1 MSPRKELTDFQKGE
15 IVALIDLM
23 SHRDIGIR
31 LNIPH
36 QTVTS
41 FLKRLAT
48 RGSVENI
55 HRPGAPR
62 KTSNSDDRY
71 IVRTAER
78 NTRIPLTELR
88 AETISNISEQT
99 LRRRLREAGIRKW
112 RAVDRPLINK
122 KQARQRLAWAKAHRH
137 WTVEDWRKVL

>member
-1 MSPRKELTDFQKGE
+1 MSPRKKLTDFQKRE

-55 HRPGAPR
+55 HHPDTPR
-62 KTSNSDDRY
+62 KISNSDDRY
-71 IVRTAER
+71 IICTAER
-78 NTRIPLTELR
+78 NTRIPLAKLH

-99 LRRRLREAGIRKW
+99 LHHRLHETRIRK
-112 RAVDRPLINK
+112 
-122 KQARQRLAWAKAHRH
+122 
-137 WTVEDWRKVL
+137 

>member
-31 LNIPH
+31 LNISH
-36 QTVTS
+36 QIVTS

-55 HRPGAPR
+55 HRPDAPW
-62 KTSNSDDRY
+62 KTFNSDDRY
-71 IVRTAER
+71 IVHTAER
-78 NTRIPLTELR
+78 NTRIPLTKLH
-88 AETISNISEQT
+88 AEIISNISEQI
-99 LRRRLREAGIRKW
+99 LHHRLHEARIRKW
-112 RAVDRPLINK
+112 RAIDKSL
-122 KQARQRLAWAKAHRH
+122 
-137 WTVEDWRKVL
+137 

>member
-55 HRPGAPR
+55 HRPDAPR

-78 NTRIPLTELR
+78 NMRMPLTELH

-99 LRRRLREAGIRKW
+99 LRRRLHEAGIRK
-112 RAVDRPLINK
+112 
-122 KQARQRLAWAKAHRH
+122 
-137 WTVEDWRKVL
+137 